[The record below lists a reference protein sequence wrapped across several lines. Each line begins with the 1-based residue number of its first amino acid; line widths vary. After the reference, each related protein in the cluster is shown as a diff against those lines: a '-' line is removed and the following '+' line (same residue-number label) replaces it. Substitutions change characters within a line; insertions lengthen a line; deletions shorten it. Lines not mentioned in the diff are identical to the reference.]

1 MTIIAI
7 IYVCLLFF
15 EWRYLYRKNRT
26 ARTYRIVFAFVIFTF
41 LSMEALYY
49 FRDQFMLA
57 DVIEMVFDPME
68 KFIVWGIEKNE

>member
-1 MTIIAI
+1 MIIIAI
-7 IYVCLLFF
+7 IYACLLFF

-26 ARTYRIVFAFVIFTF
+26 VRTYRIVFAFVIFTF
-41 LSMEALYY
+41 LSMEALYF

-68 KFIVWGIEKNE
+68 KFIVWSNEKNE

>member
-1 MTIIAI
+1 MIIIAF
-7 IYVCLLFF
+7 IYACLLFF
-15 EWRYLYRKNRT
+15 EWRYLKRKNRT

-49 FRDQFMLA
+49 FRDQFTLA

>member
-1 MTIIAI
+1 MIIIAL

-41 LSMEALYY
+41 LSIEALYY
-49 FRDQFMLA
+49 FRDQFMFA